1 MAGNTVAL
9 GGSCSAA
16 TVNAPGNTIH
26 IGAAKGTVVN
36 GAGNQ
41 IAPGGSPEI
50 TSGDHVWRSRP
61 EITVNGLGNHIM
73 LRQPDRRPE
82 GDVVRD
88 R

>member
-50 TSGDHVWRSRP
+50 T
-61 EITVNGLGNHIM
+61 VNGLGNRIM

-82 GDVVRD
+82 GDVVRG